1 MNNYYVYQL
10 RLIDSVLPF
19 YIGKGKGKRC
29 HCHFREWSLRHD
41 SHKNRVIKKAID
53 EGIEILVEILHQNL
67 TEPEALNKEVE
78 LIAFYGRHNFGGC
91 LTNATDG
98 GEGRVRYIA
107 TDEARQR
114 MSKARMGKKHSPE
127 TIAKIALS
135 RTGKRHGD
143 SAKKKMS
150 NSRTGKKQ
158 GRGHTKAIRF
168 SNWDR
173 NPAWKQ
179 AGDIFDAWVESGKPG
194 WVRLSRVFDGA
205 KIEVMHRNFVSG
217 WNPHEDPEWIEYST
231 ASGLSTR

>member
-10 RLIDSVLPF
+10 RLAHSETPF

-29 HCHFREWSLRHD
+29 YCHFREWSLRRD
-41 SHKNRVIKKAID
+41 SHKNRVIKKAMD
-53 EGIEILVEILHQNL
+53 DGIEILVEILHHEL
-67 TEPEALNKEVE
+67 TESEALNKEVE

-107 TDEARQR
+107 TDEARLR
-114 MSKARMGKKHSPE
+114 MSKARQGKKHSAE
-127 TIAKIALS
+127 TVAKIAQS
-135 RTGKRHGD
+135 RKGKTHSMEAR
-143 SAKKKMS
+143 KKMS

-158 GRGHTKAIRF
+158 EREHTKSIRF

-173 NPAWKQ
+173 NPAWKK
-179 AGDIFDAWVESGKPG
+179 AGIIFDAWRASDKPG

-217 WNPHEDPEWIEYST
+217 WNPHEDPEWVEYSN

>member
-10 RLIDSVLPF
+10 RLIHSETPF

-41 SHKNRVIKKAID
+41 SHKNRVIKKAMD
-53 EGIEILVEILHQNL
+53 DGVEILVEILHHEL
-67 TEPEALNKEVE
+67 TETEALNKEVE

-107 TDEARQR
+107 TDEARVR
-114 MSKARMGKKHSPE
+114 MSQARKGKKHSPE
-127 TIAKIALS
+127 TIAKIAQS
-135 RTGKRHGD
+135 RKGKTHD
-143 SAKKKMS
+143 ASAKKKMS
-150 NSRTGKKQ
+150 DSRKGKKQ
-158 GRGHTKAIRF
+158 GREHTKSIRF

-173 NPAWKQ
+173 NPAWKD
-179 AGDIFDAWVESGKPG
+179 AGVIFDTWTATGKPG

-217 WNPHEDPEWIEYST
+217 WNPHEDPEWLEYSI
-231 ASGLSTR
+231 ASGLSSR